1 MPTQMSGTA
10 ETAKTDAKGAKRK
23 EIRLTEPEK
32 GETRTRGRMREERA
46 GMNRNKMEVI
56 TCTKSANKPTVAQ
69 LRQQLQQLN
78 LPTYG
83 RKVCNIG

>member
-56 TCTKSANKPTVAQ
+56 TCTKSTNKSTVA
-69 LRQQLQQLN
+69 
-78 LPTYG
+78 
-83 RKVCNIG
+83 